1 MYIIATIINLT
12 TNFIDVMQKAT
23 AEKEVSLPF
32 GGLISRVVIM
42 AKVSLH
48 DSESIFKI
56 YEKILVVT
64 VIKFKDVV
72 SKKRITS

>member
-1 MYIIATIINLT
+1 
-12 TNFIDVMQKAT
+12 
-23 AEKEVSLPF
+23 
-32 GGLISRVVIM
+32 
-42 AKVSLH
+42 LH